1 MNDSEQLAQTIVE
14 KIIALL
20 EQRAG
25 TAAAERERERLR
37 ERDTD
42 VGRLPQT
49 ARAYID
55 ARPTRDR
62 QASALATATMV
73 HRNRVLDGAGVTPE
87 ARRRAGPQRDG
98 ESDAD
103 YVARARRIQE
113 EVRMR
118 NLKGGVRA
126 YAGAQR
132 GDESDEDYLARGRAA
147 RSRRPWSMTVP
158 DPDRAGR
165 MMTRMSPGGDAA
177 PLAVDSERRSPAPF
191 FQRDAGAVP
200 SADPRA
206 QVEELLAGI
215 EERFLR
221 PAQPRLPGTTARV
234 RVDPGPYRVAR
245 VGMEPELRAQLD
257 KLRRLSE
264 EDSRLA
270 MRLARL

>member
-25 TAAAERERERLR
+25 RATAEREQERLR

-55 ARPTRDR
+55 ARPTQERR
-62 QASALATATMV
+62 ASALATATMV

-87 ARRRAGPQRDG
+87 ARRRAGPQREG

-103 YVARARRIQE
+103 YVARARKIQE

-147 RSRRPWSMTVP
+147 RGQRKQWGYMVAPGDKPGEYRARYYGSAGTRGVP
-158 DPDRAGR
+158 GLGETTGTSGELR
-165 MMTRMSPGGDAA
+165 GG
-177 PLAVDSERRSPAPF
+177 
-191 FQRDAGAVP
+191 
-200 SADPRA
+200 DPRA
-206 QVEELLAGI
+206 LASAAQTAALGPVEEL
-215 EERFLR
+215 
-221 PAQPRLPGTTARV
+221 
-234 RVDPGPYRVAR
+234 
-245 VGMEPELRAQLD
+245 
-257 KLRRLSE
+257 KRRLAE
-264 EDSRLA
+264 LLA
-270 MRLARL
+270 